1 MKKIIV
7 MSLIILTLLM
17 TFNNIYAIQ
26 ASSDDIEETVK
37 ALNIMSGYTDGSM
50 HLDNNLTR
58 AQFSKIII
66 NASKYKNSVSSK
78 STISPFKD
86 VPYSN
91 WAAPYINVA
100 VSNGLINGYPNASF
114 KPDKNVT
121 LEEAVTVV
129 LAVMGYG
136 SDDFGASWPYGQIN
150 TAADLGLL
158 KNCSAQTGQE
168 ISRRDAMNIVYNMLN
183 SKLKDGSLYI
193 DTLGYKLLEDVILI
207 SLSEEDS
214 SIKDGEILTSSGT
227 YKILDN
233 FNKDNMG
240 KEGNII
246 TNSNDEIISFI
257 SSNNQVTTY
266 TVYAVLEDDIIAV
279 TSNGNNMFLE
289 LDENTVVYYKGEK
302 ATISNM
308 ISKVKIGDIVKVSR
322 SEGVIDYAMVLENNL
337 NGPIIAADYNFVSK
351 FNIDDSNIK
360 IMRNGSQITLDDI
373 NVNDVLYYSKS
384 LNTLWDYNKKI
395 TGIYESAYPNK
406 DQPSSVFISGIEYSI
421 ETAEAFNKL
430 SSDGS
435 FETGDYVTLLLG
447 RDDRIADVISPSLT
461 SIVGYLINSGNEEVT
476 NSSGYKY
483 NMNYIEIVDTE
494 GNKYQYEVSKDYINL
509 LNSIVTVEFDN
520 GYATV
525 KRIKKS
531 NIYGIFDWKNKKL
544 GSDKIADDIKIMD
557 IGTVDSD
564 DSNKYIITYPQRIDN
579 VKIDSDNILYYS
591 KNSKG
596 EINNLILKNVTGDT
610 FEYGL
615 VKKANV
621 IDDEDNLSSTYI
633 CDINGNEY
641 KLIKNNSAY
650 TNITSGQP
658 AAFDINNNSIESI
671 KSLLSVKED
680 ITYVNAIQLKT
691 DKDEVFLLSENVVI
705 YEYTNS
711 GGYRIIPL
719 SEIIDNNNINVEA
732 YYDKSELNGGR
743 IRVIIFYS
751 IQ

>member
-7 MSLIILTLLM
+7 VSLIILTLLM

-37 ALNIMSGYTDGSM
+37 ALNIMNGYTDGSM

-58 AQFSKIII
+58 AQFAKIII

-78 STISPFKD
+78 STTSPFKD

-100 VSNGLINGYPNASF
+100 VSNALIKGYPDASF
-114 KPDKNVT
+114 KPDQNVT
-121 LEEAVTVV
+121 LEEAITVV
-129 LAVMGYG
+129 LAVMGYS

-150 TAADLGLL
+150 TATNLGLL
-158 KNCSAQTGQE
+158 KNSSAQTGQE

-207 SLSEEDS
+207 SISEEDS

-233 FNKDNMG
+233 FNKDNVG
-240 KEGNII
+240 KKGNVII
-246 TNSNDEIISFI
+246 NSNNEIISFI

-266 TVYAVLEDDIIAV
+266 TAYVALEDDIIAS
-279 TSNGNNMFLE
+279 TSNGNNISLG
-289 LDENTVVYYKGEK
+289 LDENTTVYYKGEK
-302 ATISNM
+302 TTIKNM
-308 ISKVKIGDIVKVSR
+308 VSKVNVGDIVKVSR
-322 SEGVIDYAMVLENNL
+322 SGGAIDYIIVLGNNL
-337 NGPIIAADYNFVSK
+337 EGPIVAGNYNIEGI
-351 FNIDDSNIK
+351 FNIDNSAVTV
-360 IMRNGSQITLDDI
+360 MRNGSKITLEDI
-373 NVNDVLYYSKS
+373 NANDVLYYSKS
-384 LNTLWDYNKKI
+384 LNTLWAYNKQI

-406 DQPSSVFISGIEYSI
+406 DQPSTVIISGIEYSI
-421 ETAEAFNKL
+421 ETVNAFNKL
-430 SSDGS
+430 SSNGS
-435 FETGDYVTLLLG
+435 FEIGDYITMLLG
-447 RDDRIADVISPSLT
+447 RDGKIADVITPYET
-461 SIVGYLINSGNEEVT
+461 NIGGYLINSGNKEIT
-476 NSSGYKY
+476 NSLGYKY
-483 NMNYIEIVDTE
+483 NINFVEIVTPD
-494 GNKYQYEVSKDYINL
+494 GSKYEYEVSKDYSNL
-509 LNSIVTVEFDN
+509 LNSAVNIKFKNGDITVSKVN
-520 GYATV
+520 L
-525 KRIKKS
+525 S
-531 NIYGIFDWKNKKL
+531 NLYGTFDWEAKKL
-544 GSDKIADDIKIMD
+544 GSNKIASDIKIMD

-564 DSNKYIITYPQRIDN
+564 DSYKYIITYPQRVDN

-591 KNSKG
+591 KNGKG
-596 EINNLILKNVTGDT
+596 EINSLILKNVTGDT

-615 VKKANV
+615 VKKASV

-641 KLIKNNSAY
+641 KLNKNNSAY

-658 AAFDINNNSIESI
+658 VAFDMNDNSIQSI
-671 KSLLSVKED
+671 KSLLAVKAD
-680 ITYVNAIQLKT
+680 IADVNAIQLKT
-691 DKDEVFLLSENVVI
+691 NEGEVFLLSENVVV
-705 YEYTNS
+705 YKYTNS

-719 SEIIDNNNINVEA
+719 SEIIDNNNINIEA
-732 YYDKSELNGGR
+732 YYDKLELNGGR

-751 IQ
+751 M